1 MSQCCRWADWNRPE
15 VVQMLILRFVCRF
28 ALFRKGM
35 KHATKRGIAV
45 ACKKEERNELAAEEE
60 S

>member
-1 MSQCCRWADWNRPE
+1 
-15 VVQMLILRFVCRF
+15 MLIIGFVWRF
-28 ALFRKGM
+28 ASFRKTLDAGM

>member
-1 MSQCCRWADWNRPE
+1 MSQCYRWADWNGPE
-15 VVQMLILRFVCRF
+15 VLNANSWFCLEVCF
-28 ALFRKGM
+28 ISM

-45 ACKKEERNELAAEEE
+45 ACKKEERKELAAEEE